1 MSQKIEKYYYSY
13 MKSIKSQFVK
23 TSVHDKGI
31 FLLDHIMGSIMIIFI
46 VIALKLAQTF
56 VVMAKYKLNSYQVTK
71 LNTILVEV
79 GVILELL

>member
-23 TSVHDKGI
+23 TNSVHDKGI

-56 VVMAKYKLNSYQVTK
+56 VVMAKYKLN
-71 LNTILVEV
+71 
-79 GVILELL
+79 LLSGHQA